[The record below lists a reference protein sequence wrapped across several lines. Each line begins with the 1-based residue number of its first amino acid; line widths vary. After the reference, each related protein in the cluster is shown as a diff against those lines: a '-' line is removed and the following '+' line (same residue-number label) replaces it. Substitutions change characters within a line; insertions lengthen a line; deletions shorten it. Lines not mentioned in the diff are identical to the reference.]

1 MFTGIIQTVGQ
12 IERTSPVGEDIKL
25 SIKCTGLDMQDVNI
39 GDSIAVNGVCLT
51 ATSLSDTHFEAHV
64 SKETLSVTVGLA
76 GNDSDANLTS
86 ANPVNLE
93 KALRLSDRLGG
104 HLVSGHVDGV
114 GQVVRVEDLSNTDSG
129 GCWRLDVRAPHAIS
143 KYIVTKGSICVN
155 GVSLTVNTVNKDVFS
170 INLIPHTLENTTLQ
184 YLAPGS
190 RVNLEVDQIARYVE
204 RMTEWATESN
214 SNDYKDQPT

>member
-1 MFTGIIQTVGQ
+1 
-12 IERTSPVGEDIKL
+12 
-25 SIKCTGLDMQDVNI
+25 
-39 GDSIAVNGVCLT
+39 VC
-51 ATSLSDTHFEAHV
+51 
-64 SKETLSVTVGLA
+64 
-76 GNDSDANLTS
+76 
-86 ANPVNLE
+86 
-93 KALRLSDRLGG
+93 
-104 HLVSGHVDGV
+104 
-114 GQVVRVEDLSNTDSG
+114 
-129 GCWRLDVRAPHAIS
+129 APHAIS